1 MKQAFPDAT
10 IIGADVVREPLY
22 RLAEDVPSVPLLRFD
37 LLKCPLPDAAVDAL
51 VMLNVL
57 EHIED
62 DLGALSRRVASS
74 SRGLLILEVPAG
86 PGLYD
91 AYDAALRHFRRYS
104 TRELSGKLHSTEFNI
119 IVVRIKDFSS
129 IRVCVC
135 EVSQSAAERCGADQT
150 ALLRNNIRAPPVAD

>member
-1 MKQAFPDAT
+1 MCRAS
-10 IIGADVVREPLY
+10 RC
-22 RLAEDVPSVPLLRFD
+22 SRFD

-62 DLGALSRRVASS
+62 DLGALPAGASHPQTG
-74 SRGLLILEVPAG
+74 GLLILEVPAG

-119 IVVRIKDFSS
+119 IVVRIWDFSS
-129 IRVCVC
+129 IRV
-135 EVSQSAAERCGADQT
+135 
-150 ALLRNNIRAPPVAD
+150 LRM